1 MNQAGNTALFE
12 RRQGRLLELLLT
24 HSFEKKHVVLASGK
38 ESDYYIDC
46 RKTALLA
53 EGHFLIGWIFNA
65 ILKIDFADV
74 RAVGGMSM
82 GADPLVSATSL
93 TSTFGPVPLDAFY
106 VRKEAK
112 RHGSK
117 NWVEMAATIEA
128 GAKVAI
134 LEDVV
139 TTGGSTIRAMDRA
152 EAVGLNVSC
161 VLALVDRLE
170 GGTDVISKRV
180 PFHPLFTKNDLMGA

>member
-1 MNQAGNTALFE
+1 MHQPETPNLFE
-12 RRQGRLLELLLT
+12 RRHSRLLELLLN
-24 HSFEKKHVVLASGK
+24 HSFERKHVVLASGK

-53 EGHFLIGWIFNA
+53 EGHFLIGWIFNS
-65 ILKIDFADV
+65 ILRNEFPLV

-82 GADPLVSATSL
+82 GADPLVSATAL
-93 TSTFGPVPLDAFY
+93 TSTFGPIPLDAFY

-112 RHGSK
+112 KHGSK
-117 NWVEMAATIEA
+117 NWVEMAATIEP

-139 TTGGSTIRAMDRA
+139 TTGGSTIKAMDRA
-152 EAVGLNVSC
+152 EAVGLEVSC

-170 GGTDVISKRV
+170 GGGEAVSKRV
-180 PFHPLFTKNDLMGA
+180 PFHPLFTRNDLMGT